1 MRSAMAAKALASA
14 MGRKGRLDME
24 LHVHYPETD
33 ETKEEL
39 EKIVARVH
47 ADLITGLLYSLTD
60 SEEQIYELLSEVKEE
75 WLA

>member
-1 MRSAMAAKALASA
+1 
-14 MGRKGRLDME
+14 ME